1 MTPSS
6 PLLRA
11 FDSSTQYPEL
21 LFFGIQ
27 IPPGPESTILVRSN
41 LPVISGIPGAMSF
54 IVLLF
59 LLAALL
65 VSLVLNHM
73 GFTLLVSIALTLCV
87 VLVAMKAF
95 SAEV

>member
-1 MTPSS
+1 
-6 PLLRA
+6 
-11 FDSSTQYPEL
+11 
-21 LFFGIQ
+21 
-27 IPPGPESTILVRSN
+27 
-41 LPVISGIPGAMSF
+41 MSF